1 MTFPVAAIINIGL
14 YEYAGSE
21 CEVYYLDQPINEFTC
36 NPILSDVRLECTIY
50 YKNDKSYDI
59 YWYKIPMGVDTA
71 NPELVNTYRLFQHT
85 NTRNYFGGK
94 LIKSQFHMRSPTVGH
109 PDAAG
114 IYWCQVVLLDESG
127 QASSNG
133 SFKASSAF
141 LLRSP
146 EQYSSF
152 PPCSD
157 VYQSQPR
164 SECARNG
171 GDPPPSSNPPP
182 VTSSTSPPNQ
192 IMTSAINQA
201 GSMTDSSSNDLP
213 PWGYAVI
220 AGGGVASMIIITVIV
235 CILLAFCQSLQKYK
249 ASKFSHESAF
259 HHSSVILYT
268 LLAAWEKNDQ
278 KIRRFDIEPG
288 SPISKYSSAIQR

>member
-1 MTFPVAAIINIGL
+1 MSLPEHAGTAWVISLYISLGL
-14 YEYAGSE
+14 LVYFIEDELSCIYIYAGSE

-59 YWYKIPMGVDTA
+59 YWYKIPMGVEQA
-71 NPELVNTYRLFQHT
+71 NPELVNTYRLSRHT
-85 NTRNYFGGK
+85 NIDNYFGGK
-94 LIKSQFHMRSPTVGH
+94 LIKSQFHIPSSIATL
-109 PDAAG
+109 PDTAG

-133 SFKASSAF
+133 SFKASSPF
-141 LLRSP
+141 LLHSR

-164 SECARNG
+164 SDCARVG
-171 GDPPPSSNPPP
+171 GVPPPPSNPPP
-182 VTSSTSPPNQ
+182 ITSNKINTSPPNQ
-192 IMTSAINQA
+192 IVTSAP
-201 GSMTDSSSNDLP
+201 SSVTDSSSNDLP

-220 AGGGVASMIIITVIV
+220 AGGGIASMIIITVIV

-249 ASKFSHESAF
+249 ASE
-259 HHSSVILYT
+259 L
-268 LLAAWEKNDQ
+268 
-278 KIRRFDIEPG
+278 
-288 SPISKYSSAIQR
+288 IQP

>member
-1 MTFPVAAIINIGL
+1 M
-14 YEYAGSE
+14 
-21 CEVYYLDQPINEFTC
+21 YYLDQPINEFTC

-50 YKNDKSYDI
+50 HMNDKTYDI
-59 YWYKIPMGVDTA
+59 YWYKIPMGVDQA
-71 NPELVNTYRLFQHT
+71 DPELVNTYRLFKHT
-85 NTRNYFGGK
+85 NTINNYYGGK
-94 LIKSQFHMRSPTVGH
+94 LIKSQFYIRSSTARH

-133 SFKASSAF
+133 SFKASSPF
-141 LLRSP
+141 LLHSP

-164 SECARNG
+164 SECARIG
-171 GDPPPSSNPPP
+171 ELSSPSPPPA
-182 VTSSTSPPNQ
+182 TSRRVNTSPPNQ
-192 IMTSAINQA
+192 IVNSVPNQ
-201 GSMTDSSSNDLP
+201 GSVTDSNRNSLP

-220 AGGGVASMIIITVIV
+220 AGGGVASMIIITVIL

-249 ASKFSHESAF
+249 ASKFSRDKCLYMYTPE
-259 HHSSVILYT
+259 LYT
-268 LLAAWEKNDQ
+268 SCIVDYMGEK
-278 KIRRFDIEPG
+278 
-288 SPISKYSSAIQR
+288 

>member
-1 MTFPVAAIINIGL
+1 M
-14 YEYAGSE
+14 
-21 CEVYYLDQPINEFTC
+21 YYLDQPINEFSC
-36 NPILSDVRLECTIY
+36 NPILSDVRLECTVY

-59 YWYKIPMGVDTA
+59 YWYKIPMGVDKA
-71 NPELVNTYRLFQHT
+71 NPELVNTHRVFQHR
-85 NTRNYFGGK
+85 NNGNYFGGK
-94 LIKSQFHMRSPTVGH
+94 LIKSQFRMRSPT
-109 PDAAG
+109 DAAG

-133 SFKASSAF
+133 SFKASSPF
-141 LLRSP
+141 LLHSP

-164 SECARNG
+164 SECARIG
-171 GDPPPSSNPPP
+171 GDPPPSSSPPS
-182 VTSSTSPPNQ
+182 VTFSTSHPNQIVTSPPNQ
-192 IMTSAINQA
+192 
-201 GSMTDSSSNDLP
+201 GSVTDSSSNDLP

-249 ASKFSHESAF
+249 ASKFSHESVYVCF
-259 HHSSVILYT
+259 PSFLGYT
-268 LLAAWEKNDQ
+268 SYIVGCLREK
-278 KIRRFDIEPG
+278 
-288 SPISKYSSAIQR
+288 

>member
-1 MTFPVAAIINIGL
+1 MIFPVAIIINIGL

-36 NPILSDVRLECTIY
+36 NPILSGVRLECTIY

-71 NPELVNTYRLFQHT
+71 DPELVNTYSRFPRT
-85 NTRNYFGGK
+85 NIGNYFGGK
-94 LIKSQFHMRSPTVGH
+94 LIKSQFHMRSLH

-152 PPCSD
+152 LPCSD
-157 VYQSQPR
+157 VYQSQLR

-171 GDPPPSSNPPP
+171 GDSPPSSIPPP
-182 VTSSTSPPNQ
+182 VTSSTSLPNQ
-192 IMTSAINQA
+192 IMTSATNQ
-201 GSMTDSSSNDLP
+201 GSVIDSSSNDLP

-249 ASKFSHESAF
+249 ASEFSHESVYVCF
-259 HHSSVILYT
+259 PSFLGYT
-268 LLAAWEKNDQ
+268 LYIIGCMGEK
-278 KIRRFDIEPG
+278 
-288 SPISKYSSAIQR
+288 